1 MPKIP
6 VLPQA
11 GAAGSDDLS
20 GLSPEQ
26 AAGVRRLEARDA
38 QLERGLAVASAW
50 RAGHEALR
58 DTEDAP
64 DAAGPGFAR
73 SFLSAF
79 DRERAD
85 ALKAASPALRV
96 DLDQDL
102 LGLRAELSDRAVA
115 AEASDQA
122 LRRRLGLRRALDNY
136 RAGVARDPGA
146 FDSATNRMMGL
157 VESIGLSEAQREAL
171 RVHSRDVLA
180 NAAVDGMLDDPT
192 ETEAALTGGLFDDAL
207 TPASKAARLAEVRVR
222 LDRERLLSRERARGA
237 LLALAGEGRAEE
249 AAIAAAEAAGSLT
262 PADAT
267 RVRAADAEARQAAET
282 KRMRIDRV
290 AAATGPLDPDLPED
304 QAAVDAYWET
314 VSEAYASDD
323 PAQQQAAHLTFV
335 KTKGVLPTA
344 LANRYRRG
352 LLSGDPALV
361 VQEAGA
367 IAELDRTDARLISAL
382 PTDEV
387 RLARAIDEFAALDL
401 PPDRAVELGEQK
413 AAAEIGDMAADDPA
427 SATASDDEIV
437 DNDQTDT
444 PFLGSDEGVGDPAD
458 EPESLSDEEVDA
470 LLRRDGIAPI
480 PRGDTPSEDET
491 ETKTAP
497 LSKFVAVQRNELL
510 AARQRTSPDTQRY
523 ERLGRYLETDAGAGF
538 VDENGEFVRADASRH
553 VILIDPQRG
562 EFAVYRRSE
571 ETNEG
576 RFLSLGRL
584 LSASL
589 FTNPFTV
596 AARTAQIAGKGASG
610 ASTTLA
616 SGIGPTGGGGRR
628 AGKGARAARQ
638 SGPRRTPG
646 PERRGDFGPGRDG
659 EIAWREFLDRKR
671 SGLPMG
677 FKDLDEVRN
686 LLNAAEAEFRTAGFP
701 RARLAIRGN
710 AATNR
715 SFDETTGRHT
725 GHRFDAGTKS
735 SDFDFAIVDPRLHAR
750 AVELGIEDL
759 GNLTRTGPLNPK
771 DLDRLGL
778 GRLTDAAKNIV
789 GDRPYSF
796 VIYNS
801 EKALVERGPFMWLS
815 KQE

>member
-1 MPKIP
+1 M
-6 VLPQA
+6 
-11 GAAGSDDLS
+11 
-20 GLSPEQ
+20 
-26 AAGVRRLEARDA
+26 
-38 QLERGLAVASAW
+38 
-50 RAGHEALR
+50 
-58 DTEDAP
+58 
-64 DAAGPGFAR
+64 
-73 SFLSAF
+73 
-79 DRERAD
+79 
-85 ALKAASPALRV
+85 
-96 DLDQDL
+96 
-102 LGLRAELSDRAVA
+102 
-115 AEASDQA
+115 
-122 LRRRLGLRRALDNY
+122 
-136 RAGVARDPGA
+136 
-146 FDSATNRMMGL
+146 
-157 VESIGLSEAQREAL
+157 
-171 RVHSRDVLA
+171 
-180 NAAVDGMLDDPT
+180 
-192 ETEAALTGGLFDDAL
+192 
-207 TPASKAARLAEVRVR
+207 
-222 LDRERLLSRERARGA
+222 
-237 LLALAGEGRAEE
+237 
-249 AAIAAAEAAGSLT
+249 
-262 PADAT
+262 
-267 RVRAADAEARQAAET
+267 
-282 KRMRIDRV
+282 
-290 AAATGPLDPDLPED
+290 
-304 QAAVDAYWET
+304 
-314 VSEAYASDD
+314 SEAYASDD

-616 SGIGPTGGGGRR
+616 SGIGPTGGASAGKRLRPPAKDGTISGASRGEAWAVEKAEAGIGAGQVHRVTKSGRTAYTREETVLLMTHNEPLAAEVLQRGRPLGLTEDKIFADFKTILREEKARLPSDTKFAIRGSAVTGNGFDDTTQQYSKAFFDVGRESDHDVAVLSRELLKKARENGVILRDGGRR
-628 AGKGARAARQ
+628 TVELSRKQ
-638 SGPRRTPG
+638 T
-646 PERRGDFGPGRDG
+646 RDLG
-659 EIAWREFLDRKR
+659 L
-671 SGLPMG
+671 LPMLTRIQ
-677 FKDLDEVRN
+677 KL
-686 LLNAAEAEFRTAGFP
+686 
-701 RARLAIRGN
+701 
-710 AATNR
+710 
-715 SFDETTGRHT
+715 TGRKKT
-725 GHRFDAGTKS
+725 RLMIYRSDEALNNRGANIRF
-735 SDFDFAIVDPRLHAR
+735 
-750 AVELGIEDL
+750 ELE
-759 GNLTRTGPLNPK
+759 
-771 DLDRLGL
+771 
-778 GRLTDAAKNIV
+778 
-789 GDRPYSF
+789 
-796 VIYNS
+796 
-801 EKALVERGPFMWLS
+801 
-815 KQE
+815 